1 MKLKL
6 FVQLL
11 LDAAT
16 AKEGAQA
23 KRDGVHPMLR
33 AHRTS
38 LSSGAKRSGLLESD
52 DMGNGGGEAAPV
64 GGLFFQMLAPESGE
78 RVKLRTAIVFCLLPL
93 GSDPAFLFE
102 LVQSRIEGSFT
113 DLQHVAGDGFQAE
126 TDGPAVHGLKG
137 ENLQK

>member
-52 DMGNGGGEAAPV
+52 DMGNGGGEAAPR
-64 GGLFFQMLAPESGE
+64 GGPFFQKLGPRSGG
-78 RVKLRTAIVFCLLPL
+78 RGKNRPAVVFFLVLLRS
-93 GSDPAFLFE
+93 GPAFF
-102 LVQSRIEGSFT
+102 F
-113 DLQHVAGDGFQAE
+113 
-126 TDGPAVHGLKG
+126 
-137 ENLQK
+137 